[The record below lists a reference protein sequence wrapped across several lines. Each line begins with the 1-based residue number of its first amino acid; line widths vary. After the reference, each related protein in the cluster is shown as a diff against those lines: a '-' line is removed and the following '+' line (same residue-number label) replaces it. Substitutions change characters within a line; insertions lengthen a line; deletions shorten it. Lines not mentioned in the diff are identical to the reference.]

1 MKMGDMKIPVALT
14 VNGEEV
20 VADVEPRTSLAD
32 FLREQLRLTAIHL
45 GCEHGVC
52 GACTVLINGTPARSC
67 IALAVALEGADV
79 RTLEGL
85 AADPVMRTIKDA
97 FHQEHGLQCGFCT
110 PGILITA
117 WDLLKVMPDPDAAA
131 VRVAISGNLA
141 AVPATRDRAL
151 DPASGRRCGPAGSA
165 RGPEPSTGSAAGEE
179 NAVPVAIPLRSRID
193 PAMSRR
199 CRGSFAEP
207 CVPVLRRPTRGLFW
221 AYLRK
226 HAFHKASNHISYS
239 PRIFAP
245 PRGQSI
251 MAVSRPGKAKAP
263 TAAKAGPL
271 RSSIWRQG
279 WPRIIN
285 SRNARGGD
293 PRRPC
298 EPDHQASQER

>member
-110 PGILITA
+110 PGMLITA
-117 WDLLKVMPDPDAAA
+117 WDLMKIMPDPDAAA
-131 VRVAISGNLA
+131 VRVAISGNLC
-141 AVPATRDRAL
+141 
-151 DPASGRRCGPAGSA
+151 RC
-165 RGPEPSTGSAAGEE
+165 TGYQGIVRSILRAAGE
-179 NAVPVAIPLRSRID
+179 VRT
-193 PAMSRR
+193 
-199 CRGSFAEP
+199 CRQ
-207 CVPVLRRPTRGLFW
+207 R
-221 AYLRK
+221 
-226 HAFHKASNHISYS
+226 
-239 PRIFAP
+239 
-245 PRGQSI
+245 
-251 MAVSRPGKAKAP
+251 
-263 TAAKAGPL
+263 AG
-271 RSSIWRQG
+271 
-279 WPRIIN
+279 
-285 SRNARGGD
+285 A
-293 PRRPC
+293 
-298 EPDHQASQER
+298 